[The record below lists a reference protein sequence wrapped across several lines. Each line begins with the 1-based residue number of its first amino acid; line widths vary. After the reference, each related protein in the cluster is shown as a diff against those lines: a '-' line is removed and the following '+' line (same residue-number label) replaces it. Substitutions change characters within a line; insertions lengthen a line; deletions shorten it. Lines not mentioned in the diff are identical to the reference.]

1 MFVGKIPC
9 PDENYEFRMY
19 INEKACN
26 DVMLL
31 PVYVMNTET
40 RRPEPGLIGK
50 LIFKNKDCIRTGVI
64 AHEATHMAT
73 TYIRTV
79 THEKLIFGPE
89 IDDAEEKIAYYVGWF
104 AARIGEIFWSLK

>member
-1 MFVGKIPC
+1 MNSGCILTRKHA
-9 PDENYEFRMY
+9 MML
-19 INEKACN
+19 
-26 DVMLL
+26 MLL
-31 PVYVMNTET
+31 PVYIMDTS
-40 RRPEPGLIGK
+40 RKPGVRSLGSIGK
-50 LIFKNKDCIRTGVI
+50 LVFKNKDCIRTGVI

-104 AARIGEIFWSLK
+104 AVRIGEIFWSLK